1 MEDFVC
7 GLVLVQFHGHRPV
20 CQLAVEKRHED
31 DLVTHLHMSDEH
43 IDGPGHDV
51 VPNTLVYVEQI
62 FGNPSSE
69 KEGGS
74 CVPEED
80 NPATV

>member
-31 DLVTHLHMSDEH
+31 DLVPQLHLAAKQVNS
-43 IDGPGHDV
+43 P
-51 VPNTLVYVEQI
+51 VPEVIPNSLVCGEQI
-62 FGNPSSE
+62 FGIPSSE
-69 KEGGS
+69 
-74 CVPEED
+74 
-80 NPATV
+80 